1 MTRPRTAANR
11 AADAGTGR
19 PSLDHGRRARH
30 HLGTA
35 ARHRV
40 VFAGPVGVGK
50 TTAVRVLTDVDAVD
64 TEVPISAP
72 ASSEDRA
79 VPGKLTTTVGI
90 DYGIW
95 KPTEDLSVALVGT
108 PGQDRFG
115 TARASLLAPHSRVV
129 LWAFGDGDQLVDDVR
144 SWLDTVASPVVHRR
158 MAIAVTR
165 TDDGANAARAALA
178 PLLAEHNV
186 PTAPV
191 LAVDPRDRDAV
202 MRVVCA
208 ALDLPEGAR

>member
-1 MTRPRTAANR
+1 MTTPRTAATT
-11 AADAGTGR
+11 AADEPSGR

-30 HLGTA
+30 HLGSA

-50 TTAVRVLTDVDAVD
+50 TTAVRALTDVDAVD
-64 TEVPISAP
+64 TEVPISTP
-72 ASSEDRA
+72 AAEERV

-95 KPTEDLSVALVGT
+95 KPTADLSVALVGT

-129 LWAFGDGDQLVDDVR
+129 LWAFGDDDRLVEDVR
-144 SWLDTVASPVVHRR
+144 TWLDTVAAPVVHRR

-165 TDDGANAARAALA
+165 TDDGAASARSALA

-191 LAVDPRDRDAV
+191 MAVDPRDRDAV

-208 ALDLPEGAR
+208 ALDLPEGA